1 VRIISRE
8 NIFNNELQVMDINI
22 RDKRPKNAESAP
34 FGEPKGRRSGTR
46 TPRMPF
52 FKDIFSFDDRG
63 PNRRDTRTCICLKN
77 FMTVY
82 IFVREEI
89 NPQFVR

>member
-8 NIFNNELQVMDINI
+8 NIFDSELQVMDINI
-22 RDKRPKNAESAP
+22 RDNRPKNVESAP
-34 FGEPKGRRSGTR
+34 IGEPKRRRSGTR
-46 TPRMPF
+46 TPRIPF
-52 FKDIFSFDDRG
+52 VKDIFSFDDIG
-63 PNRRDTRTCICLKN
+63 PNRRATRTCICLKN
-77 FMTVY
+77 FMTDG